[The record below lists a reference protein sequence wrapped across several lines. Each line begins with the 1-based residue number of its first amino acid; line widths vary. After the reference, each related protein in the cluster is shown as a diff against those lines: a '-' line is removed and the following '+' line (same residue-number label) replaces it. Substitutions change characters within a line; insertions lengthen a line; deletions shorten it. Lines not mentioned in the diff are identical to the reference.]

1 MNQNVEPFV
10 RPQTLISKASFDGL
24 GSLPKMHFIP
34 NAAIKPELLKTIG
47 VRSVED
53 LFADVPAAVRTKGLN
68 LPAGLSDMEAESYLR
83 SLLRK
88 NQSTARAPNFVGGT
102 LKEHYVPP
110 FVERLVFRQ
119 EFYTSYTAYQAEV
132 AQGTLQAVFE
142 YQSMAAEL
150 LDLEVVNASMY
161 DASTALGEAGLMC
174 YRETGRKTL
183 LVPKHLAPEKRAT
196 LHNYVVGHGI
206 KVVDYGYDPKTG
218 ASDVADATRKINED
232 TAGVLVE
239 NPNAFGV
246 LEEHV
251 PELAK
256 AAHDKG
262 ALLVQGFD
270 LSSLGLVTPPGQLG
284 ADIAI
289 GDGTTLAFPLGGGG
303 PQLGIFG
310 THERFARKMP
320 GKLMGATRDADG
332 NRAYCMTLQTRE
344 QHIRREKATSN
355 ICTNETLLAIALGAH
370 LAALG
375 PSGMREL
382 AEANAYRAHRLHDLL
397 KKETQWRPGFTGP
410 FYNEFTV
417 RGPVEGEKAYDRVGA
432 GGVTPGYPAGRIDP
446 VLKDSLVVCSTEVH
460 SDDDHARLVAALK
473 EVA

>member
-1 MNQNVEPFV
+1 
-10 RPQTLISKASFDGL
+10 
-24 GSLPKMHFIP
+24 MHFIP
-34 NAAIKPELLKTIG
+34 NASLKQEMLREVG
-47 VRSVED
+47 VRSID
-53 LFADVPAAVRTKGLN
+53 QLFSDVSAAVRTPPLN
-68 LPAGLSDMEAESYLR
+68 LPKGLSDLEAEAYLR
-83 SLLRK
+83 RLLRQ
-88 NQSTARAPNFVGGT
+88 NVPTSRAPCFVGGT

-142 YQSMAAEL
+142 YQSMMADL

-174 YRETGRKTL
+174 YRETGRKKIL
-183 LVPKHLAPEKRAT
+183 LPKHLSVEKKST
-196 LHNYVVGHGI
+196 LQNYVKGHG
-206 KVVDYGYDPKTG
+206 VQLVEYPYDAKTG
-218 ASDVADATRKINED
+218 QSDAKSLLERIDDSV
-232 TAGVLVE
+232 AGVVVE
-239 NPNAFGV
+239 NPNVFGV
-246 LEEHV
+246 LEEHG
-251 PELAK
+251 PRIAE
-256 AAHDKG
+256 AAHRHG

-270 LSSLGLVTPPGQLG
+270 LSSLGIVTPPGQLG
-284 ADIAI
+284 ADIAY

-303 PQLGIFG
+303 PQMGVFG

-320 GKLMGATRDADG
+320 GKLMGATRDAAG

-375 PSGMREL
+375 PHGLREL
-382 AEANAYRAHRLHDLL
+382 GELNVARAHQLQDLL
-397 KKETQWRPGFTGP
+397 RKKTPFQPRFKGA

-417 RGPVEGEKAYDRVGA
+417 QGPSDAEKVYDQVGRT
-432 GGVTPGYPAGRIDP
+432 GITPGYPAGRVDP
-446 VLKDSLVVCSTEVH
+446 NLRNCLIVCSTEVQT
-460 SDDDHARLVAALK
+460 DEDHARLVAALK
-473 EVA
+473 EAAA

>member
-1 MNQNVEPFV
+1 MDSIL
-10 RPQTLISKASFDGL
+10 RPQTLIFDASFDRL
-24 GSLPKMHFIP
+24 GPPQMHFIP
-34 NAAIKPELLKTIG
+34 NAAIKNELLKTIG
-47 VRSVED
+47 ARSVED
-53 LFADVPAAVRTKGLN
+53 LFGDIPASVRTKGLN
-68 LPAGLSDMEAESYLR
+68 LPSGLSDMEAESYLR
-83 SLLRK
+83 SILRK

-142 YQSMAAEL
+142 YQSMMAAL
-150 LDLEVVNASMY
+150 LHLEVVNASMY

-174 YRETGRKTL
+174 LRETGRRTL
-183 LVPKHLAPEKRAT
+183 LIPRHLAPEKKST
-196 LHNYVVGHGI
+196 LHNYVRGHGVKI
-206 KVVDYGYDPKTG
+206 VEYAYEAKTG
-218 ASDVADATRKINED
+218 RSDLRDLKGKITGDVA
-232 TAGVLVE
+232 GVYIE
-239 NPNAFGV
+239 NPNVFGV
-246 LEEHV
+246 LEEEIHQV
-251 PELAK
+251 AD
-256 AAHDKG
+256 AAHAAG

-270 LSSLGLVTPPGQLG
+270 LSSLGIVTPPGEVG

-289 GDGTTLAFPLGGGG
+289 GDGTTLGFPLGGGG

-310 THERFARKMP
+310 THEKFARKMP
-320 GKLMGATRDADG
+320 GKVMGATRDADG

-375 PSGMREL
+375 PHGMREL
-382 AEANAYRAHRLHDLL
+382 AEANVYRAHRLHDLL
-397 KKETQWRPGFTGP
+397 KKETKWQPRFTGA
-410 FYNEFTV
+410 FYNEFTI
-417 RGPVEGEKAYDRVGA
+417 RGPMDGEAVYDRAGA
-432 GGVTPGYPAGRIDP
+432 RGVTPGYPSARID
-446 VLKDSLVVCSTEVH
+446 VALKDSLIVCSTEVH
-460 SDDDHARLVAALK
+460 SDDDHARLVQALK